1 LLAYPTKFNIFVRS
15 LDEGGEQQAGVTA
28 VSIGA
33 NDGSTPPQVP
43 KAFEWVDVESGT
55 SLMGLFNWPVIQSCL
70 FVWLFAV
77 NTSFP
82 IRCDAKS
89 PLLVR
94 DAIRGL
100 NQILELILEFSPRS
114 IDSGGECREDSNESD
129 PFPALSS
136 NESDTIDQFQ
146 L

>member
-1 LLAYPTKFNIFVRS
+1 MLT
-15 LDEGGEQQAGVTA
+15 
-28 VSIGA
+28 
-33 NDGSTPPQVP
+33 PQVP

-100 NQILELILEFSPRS
+100 NQILELILELILDS
-114 IDSGGECREDSNESD
+114 IDR
-129 PFPALSS
+129 F
-136 NESDTIDQFQ
+136 
-146 L
+146 